1 MDPVTTLAL
10 ISSIG
15 ALILSVLTHVKHS
28 KCAFGECETRGKN
41 SSPNEKTSLKSKGQS
56 NLNFSEFDKTVPLP
70 GFFDQGDKTIM

>member
-41 SSPNEKTSLKSKGQS
+41 SSPNETTGLKKTHD
-56 NLNFSEFDKTVPLP
+56 FSEFDKTVPLP